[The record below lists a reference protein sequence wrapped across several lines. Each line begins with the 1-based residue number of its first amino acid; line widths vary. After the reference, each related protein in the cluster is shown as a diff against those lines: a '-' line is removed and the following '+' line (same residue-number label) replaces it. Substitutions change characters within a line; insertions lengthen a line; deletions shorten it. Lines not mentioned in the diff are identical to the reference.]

1 MHSRLTRLRSSMREH
16 GLDALLVTS
25 LPNVR
30 YLTRF
35 TGSSGLCLVSRRNA
49 WFVTD
54 GRYSAQSEHEVVGWR
69 RIVSDSTLF
78 DALDTRGLV
87 AGLRNVGVEGDHL
100 SYSLVLQLRR
110 RFKRVRFLPTRDLV
124 EDLAL
129 TKESGEIAE
138 IRRAIR
144 ITERVYGE
152 ILRLIRPGVSE
163 RDIAAEISFRQKR
176 YGADRDAFEP
186 IVASGPRSALP
197 HARPTGRKMRR
208 GDLVVLDFGSVVRGY
223 GSDLTRTVCVG
234 DAPAKARRMHAVVLE
249 AQRRAIAVARPG
261 IAVRELDGVARS
273 SIVSAGYRFPH
284 ALGHGLGLRAH
295 ERPWISRLG
304 RDVLREGNVV
314 TIEPG
319 VYVPGYGGV
328 RIEDDVLITGS
339 GCRVLT
345 HVPREL
351 ITV

>member
-1 MHSRLTRLRSSMREH
+1 MREQ

-35 TGSSGLCLVSRRNA
+35 TGSSGLCLAGKRRA
-49 WFVTD
+49 WFITD
-54 GRYSAQSEHEVVGWR
+54 GRYATQSREEVKGWK
-69 RIVSDSTLF
+69 RIVSESTLF
-78 DALDTRGLV
+78 DVLDSRRLFS
-87 AGLRNVGVEGDHL
+87 GLRKVGVEGDHL

-110 RFKRVRFLPTRDLV
+110 RFGSVRFVPTRDLV
-124 EDLAL
+124 EELAL
-129 TKESGEIAE
+129 SKDPDEIAN

-144 ITERVYGE
+144 ISERVYRDV
-152 ILRLIRPGVSE
+152 LRVIRPGARE

-197 HARPTGRKMRR
+197 HARATSRKLRR
-208 GDLVVLDFGSVVRGY
+208 GDLVVIDFGCIVKGY
-223 GSDLTRTVCVG
+223 GSDITRTICVG
-234 DAPAKARRMHAVVLE
+234 DAPARARAMHAAVLE
-249 AQRRAIAVARPG
+249 AQRRSIAVARAG
-261 IAVRELDGVARS
+261 LHVRELDGIARS
-273 SIVSAGYRFPH
+273 SLGAAGYRFPH

-295 ERPWISRLG
+295 ERPWVSRLG

-328 RIEDDVLITGS
+328 RIEDDVVITRS
-339 GCRVLT
+339 GCRILT
-345 HVPREL
+345 HLPREL
-351 ITV
+351 TIVR